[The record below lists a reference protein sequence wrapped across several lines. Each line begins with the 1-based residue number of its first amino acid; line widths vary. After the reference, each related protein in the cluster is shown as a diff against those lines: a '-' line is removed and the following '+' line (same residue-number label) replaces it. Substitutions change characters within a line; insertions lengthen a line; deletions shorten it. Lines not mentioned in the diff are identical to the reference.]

1 MARSSR
7 LPPPVP
13 GWVRKRAFKRV
24 RTRLR
29 NACALAILFWR
40 ADRRLTLWLAF
51 LTVVLGVLPNAT
63 AVASGAFV
71 GSVPDAVGQGLASPP
86 GRQALT
92 WLGLVS
98 LGFLAGGVGLAG
110 SRLLCELM
118 NTRLTHVLAATVG
131 RASLGTGDLTR
142 LADPTVTADLAA
154 VEEFE
159 RSDLHLQAAWSV
171 RMLLTMRTAGLCA
184 AAILATFAWW
194 APVVLVTGWSVT
206 NVASHRWMR
215 RGFTAVRE
223 EGGGSLRRADYL
235 RGLLVDPPAAK
246 EVRVFGLAG
255 WLGEEYTR
263 TWRAAMEMVWRAR
276 RTNAWSLV
284 LGTAALLACHG
295 VVLAALVQRTGRGE
309 LGAGALTVYG
319 LSVIGVG
326 ELGFLGPPQW
336 RVARATALARQALD
350 LSERLG
356 PSASDEPA
364 PATPSLAEPPPGSS
378 QPDRPAVGSIRRRT
392 GPVEVRLTEVSFRYP
407 GRAEPVLDGLDL
419 RIPPGQSVAVVG
431 ANGAGKTTLTKLVCG
446 LYPPGSGSVRLDGL
460 DPRTYGTQD
469 GTPGRVAV
477 VFQDFLRYEL
487 PLRDNVGLGSLSL
500 LRDERALG
508 EALRDAGGTHLLTD
522 LPAGW
527 DTVLARGYD
536 GGVDLSG
543 GQWQKVALAR
553 ALVAVRGGA
562 GLLILDEP
570 TAGLDV
576 RAETELFDRFLSLTR
591 DTTTILVT
599 HRLASV
605 RHADRIVVLSDGR
618 VAEDGDHDTLLATG
632 GRYARMFR
640 LQAERFADH
649 PTSRDS
655 ADGADDADDSAEAT
669 RAAGATGAAD
679 A

>member
-1 MARSSR
+1 MARSLSR
-7 LPPPVP
+7 LLRHVP
-13 GWVRKRAFKRV
+13 ERV
-24 RTRLR
+24 RTRAFERVRTPLR
-29 NACALAILFWR
+29 NTFALAVLFWR
-40 ADRRLTLWLAF
+40 ADRRLTVWLAF
-51 LTVVLGVLPNAT
+51 LTVVLGLLPNVT

-71 GSVPDAVGQGLASPP
+71 GSVPGAVGHGLASPA
-86 GRQALT
+86 GRQALI
-92 WLGLVS
+92 WLSLVS
-98 LGFLAGGVGLAG
+98 IGFLAGGVGLAG

-118 NTRLTHVLAATVG
+118 NTRLTHALAATVG
-131 RASLGTGDLTR
+131 RATLGTGDLTR
-142 LADPTVTADLAA
+142 LADPTVSADLAA

-159 RSDLHLQAAWSV
+159 RADLHLQTAWSV

-184 AAILATFAWW
+184 AGILATFAWW

-206 NVASHRWMR
+206 NVASRRWMR

-223 EGGGSLRRADYL
+223 DSGGSLRRADHL
-235 RGLLVDPPAAK
+235 RGLLVDQPWAA
-246 EVRVFGLAG
+246 EIRVFGLAG
-255 WLGEEYTR
+255 WLVEEYTR
-263 TWRAAMEMVWRAR
+263 TWRAAMEAVWRAR
-276 RTNAWSLV
+276 RTNAWSIV
-284 LGTAALLACHG
+284 VGTATLLACHG

-309 LGAGALTVYG
+309 LGAGAVTVYG

-350 LSERLG
+350 LSGRLAPSVLQSPPRR
-356 PSASDEPA
+356 PSATSVA
-364 PATPSLAEPPPGSS
+364 RRPS
-378 QPDRPAVGSIRRRT
+378 
-392 GPVEVRLTEVSFRYP
+392 PVEVRLTGVSFRYP
-407 GRAEPVLDGLDL
+407 GRTAPVLNGLDL
-419 RIPPGQSVAVVG
+419 RIAPGQSVAVVG

-446 LYPPGSGSVRLDGL
+446 LYPPGGGSVRLDGA
-460 DPRTYGTQD
+460 DPRAHLTD
-469 GTPGRVAV
+469 GPPDGPAAV

-487 PLRDNVGLGSLSL
+487 PLRDNVGLGALPL

-508 EALRDAGGTHLLTD
+508 EALRDAGGTNLLTD

-570 TAGLDV
+570 TANLDV
-576 RAETELFDRFLSLTR
+576 RAETELFDRFLALTR
-591 DTTTILVT
+591 DVTTILVT

-605 RHADRIVVLSDGR
+605 RHADRIVVLADGG
-618 VAEDGDHDTLLATG
+618 VAEDGDHDTLLASG

-640 LQAERFADH
+640 LQAERFTDH
-649 PTSRDS
+649 TDHTEHSDHTGSP
-655 ADGADDADDSAEAT
+655 
-669 RAAGATGAAD
+669 AGAAETTGAAD
-679 A
+679 V

>member
-1 MARSSR
+1 M
-7 LPPPVP
+7 
-13 GWVRKRAFKRV
+13 RAFGRV
-24 RTRLR
+24 RNRLR
-29 NACALAILFWR
+29 NAGALAILLWR

-71 GSVPDAVGQGLASPP
+71 GSVPGAVGHGPASPA
-86 GRQALT
+86 GREALT

-118 NTRLTHVLAATVG
+118 NTRLTHALAATVG
-131 RASLGTGDLTR
+131 GAALGTADLTR

-159 RSDLHLQAAWSV
+159 RSDLHLQTAWSV

-184 AAILATFAWW
+184 AGILATFAWW
-194 APVVLVTGWSVT
+194 APVVLVAGWSVT
-206 NVASHRWMR
+206 NLASHRWMR

-223 EGGGSLRRADYL
+223 DSGGALRRADYL
-235 RGLLVDPPAAK
+235 RGLLVDPPAAA

-263 TWRAAMEMVWRAR
+263 TWRAAMEVVWRAR

-295 VVLAALVQRTGRGE
+295 VVLAALVQRTGRGG
-309 LGAGALTVYG
+309 LGAGAVTVYG

-356 PSASDEPA
+356 PPLDA
-364 PATPSLAEPPPGSS
+364 PRTDPRPEPPPATAV
-378 QPDRPAVGSIRRRT
+378 PRVPA
-392 GPVEVRLTEVSFRYP
+392 PVEVRLTDVSFRYP
-407 GRAEPVLDGLDL
+407 GRTAPVMRGLDL

-446 LYPPGSGSVRLDGL
+446 LFPPGGGSVLLDGV
-460 DPRTYGTQD
+460 DPRAYRPGGTAH
-469 GTPGRVAV
+469 GPAGRVAV
-477 VFQDFLRYEL
+477 IFQDFLRYEL
-487 PLRDNVGLGSLSL
+487 SLRDNVGLGSLPL
-500 LRDERALG
+500 LGDERALG
-508 EALRDAGGTHLLTD
+508 EALRDAGGANLLTD

-570 TAGLDV
+570 TANLDV

-591 DTTTILVT
+591 DVTTILVT
-599 HRLASV
+599 HRLAGV

-618 VAEDGDHDTLLATG
+618 VAEDGDHDTLLAAG
-632 GRYARMFR
+632 GQYARMFR

-649 PTSRDS
+649 P
-655 ADGADDADDSAEAT
+655 DGATGVAEAT
-669 RAAGATGAAD
+669 GAVD

>member
-1 MARSSR
+1 M
-7 LPPPVP
+7 
-13 GWVRKRAFKRV
+13 
-24 RTRLR
+24 R
-29 NACALAILFWR
+29 NAGALAILFWR
-40 ADRRLTLWLAF
+40 ADRRLTLWLAL
-51 LTVVLGVLPNAT
+51 LTVVLGLAPNAT

-71 GSVPDAVGQGLASPP
+71 GSVPGAVGHGPASPA

-92 WLGLVS
+92 WLALVS

-118 NTRLTHVLAATVG
+118 NTRLTQALAATVG
-131 RASLGTGDLTR
+131 RAALGTGDLTR

-159 RSDLHLQAAWSV
+159 RSDLHLQTAWSV

-184 AAILATFAWW
+184 AGILATFAWW
-194 APVVLVTGWSVT
+194 APVVLVAGWSVT

-223 EGGGSLRRADYL
+223 DSGGALRRADYL
-235 RGLLVDPPAAK
+235 RGLLVDAPAAK
-246 EVRVFGLAG
+246 EIRVFGLAG

-263 TWRAAMEMVWRAR
+263 TWRAAMEVVWRAR

-284 LGTAALLACHG
+284 AGTAALLACHG

-356 PSASDEPA
+356 PPPA
-364 PATPSLAEPPPGSS
+364 APSCGPPPAA
-378 QPDRPAVGSIRRRT
+378 RPAVTVVPRGPAS
-392 GPVEVRLTEVSFRYP
+392 GPAPVEVRLTDVSFRYP
-407 GRAEPVLDGLDL
+407 GRPAPVVRRLDL

-446 LYPPGSGSVRLDGL
+446 LYPPSGGSVRLDGA
-460 DPRTYGTQD
+460 DPRASRTD
-469 GTPGRVAV
+469 GPTHGAPGRVAV

-487 PLRDNVGLGSLSL
+487 SLRDNVGLGSLPL
-500 LRDERALG
+500 LHDERALG
-508 EALRDAGGTHLLTD
+508 EALRDAGGTSLLTD

-527 DTVLARGYD
+527 DTILARGYD

-570 TAGLDV
+570 TANLDV
-576 RAETELFDRFLSLTR
+576 RAETELFDRFLALTR

-605 RHADRIVVLSDGR
+605 RHVDRIVVLSDGK
-618 VAEDGDHDTLLATG
+618 VAEDGDPDTLLAAG

-649 PTSRDS
+649 TDPADHADHADQPGAPTG
-655 ADGADDADDSAEAT
+655 GADA
-669 RAAGATGAAD
+669 
-679 A
+679 

>member
-1 MARSSR
+1 MARSLSR
-7 LPPPVP
+7 FLRQVF
-13 GWVRKRAFKRV
+13 GWLHERAFERV
-24 RTRLR
+24 RTPLR
-29 NACALAILFWR
+29 NACALAVLFWR
-40 ADRRLTLWLAF
+40 ADRRLTFWLAF
-51 LTVVLGVLPNAT
+51 LTVVLGLLPNAT

-71 GSVPDAVGQGLASPP
+71 GSVPGAVGHGLASPS

-98 LGFLAGGVGLAG
+98 FGFLAGGVGLAG

-118 NTRLTHVLAATVG
+118 NTRLTLALGDTVG
-131 RASLGTGDLTR
+131 RAALGAGDLTR
-142 LADPTVTADLAA
+142 LADPGVSADLAA

-159 RSDLHLQAAWSV
+159 RSDLHLQTAWSV

-184 AAILATFAWW
+184 AGILATFAWW
-194 APVVLVTGWSVT
+194 APVVLVAGWSVT

-223 EGGGSLRRADYL
+223 EGGGALRRADYL
-235 RGLLVDPPAAK
+235 RGLLVDPPVAA

-263 TWRAAMEMVWRAR
+263 TWRAAMEVVWRAR
-276 RTNAWSLV
+276 RSNAWSLV

-295 VVLAALVQRTGRGE
+295 VVLATLVQRTGRGE

-356 PSASDEPA
+356 PAVLRPA
-364 PATPSLAEPPPGSS
+364 P
-378 QPDRPAVGSIRRRT
+378 PAVASVPRGP
-392 GPVEVRLTEVSFRYP
+392 GPVEVHLRGVSFRYP
-407 GRAEPVLDGLDL
+407 GRDTPVLRELDL

-431 ANGAGKTTLTKLVCG
+431 ANGAGKSTLTKLVCG
-446 LYPPGSGSVRLDGL
+446 LYPPSDGSIRLDGA
-460 DPRTYGTQD
+460 DPRAYRSD
-469 GTPGRVAV
+469 GPAGRVAV

-487 PLRDNVGLGSLSL
+487 SLRDNVGLGSLPL

-508 EALRDAGGTHLLTD
+508 EALRDAGGTELLTD

-618 VAEDGDHDTLLATG
+618 VAEDGDHDTLLASG

-649 PTSRDS
+649 ADHADHTDHTDHTGSADS
-655 ADGADDADDSAEAT
+655 AGDS
-669 RAAGATGAAD
+669 AGATGAAD